1 MNMQC
6 DEQKEIPMSSVSQ
19 IAQSL
24 QEVLE
29 ERADILAKETGFI
42 QRVRTFSGADFAQTL
57 IFGWLQEPQ
66 VTLEG
71 LSQIMQRRQVSI
83 SGPGLC
89 QRFSPES
96 ACFMQRLLEEVTHK
110 QFEAEPVPIALLRRF
125 SAVLLEDSCAILLP
139 ESLAPLWQGCGGS
152 PGTSSAA
159 LKLFVRWDVLTGT
172 LEGPVLTDGRHSDRR
187 SPLDV
192 QEEADGSLLI
202 ADLGFW
208 GVARFAQM
216 ARRRQPRQKRRY
228 FLSRLQSGVKL
239 RRRNGSEIVLRGI
252 LTEIYGKLTAMVIQ
266 QWLLQEG
273 CWQDPKRS
281 LVKAA
286 QVVRR
291 EANLLMRAL
300 TTGELEAVLGDI
312 LRCMRSGCRTNTRQ
326 QFPSTSQFLMGEP
339 HRWPVSQENTAC
351 SLLPECVWGRD

>member
-1 MNMQC
+1 
-6 DEQKEIPMSSVSQ
+6 
-19 IAQSL
+19 
-24 QEVLE
+24 
-29 ERADILAKETGFI
+29 
-42 QRVRTFSGADFAQTL
+42 
-57 IFGWLQEPQ
+57 
-66 VTLEG
+66 
-71 LSQIMQRRQVSI
+71 
-83 SGPGLC
+83 
-89 QRFSPES
+89 
-96 ACFMQRLLEEVTHK
+96 
-110 QFEAEPVPIALLRRF
+110 
-125 SAVLLEDSCAILLP
+125 
-139 ESLAPLWQGCGGS
+139 
-152 PGTSSAA
+152 
-159 LKLFVRWDVLTGT
+159 VRWDVLSGT

-187 SPLDV
+187 SPLDLS
-192 QEEADGSLLI
+192 EEADGSLLI
-202 ADLGFW
+202 ADLGLW

-216 ARRRQPRQKRRY
+216 ARRGQPRQKRRY

-252 LTEIYGKLTAMVIQ
+252 LPQQVGERVELGAVIGEQRLPVRVLIERVPREVGDPRRQDIREKAQDHGRSPSEEVLDLADWTIVVTNVPVRLASFEEVLILLRLRWQIECLFRLWKEHGHIDESRSKKPWRILTELYGKLTAMVIQ

-300 TTGELEAVLGDI
+300 TTGELEAVLSDI

-339 HRWPVSQENTAC
+339 HRWPVRKENTAC
-351 SLLPECVWGRD
+351 SLLP